1 MRIMKEAGNNNNKNG
16 FRKDNA
22 INNFKDNELEN
33 GSILAAAAHEL
44 EQMVDQ
50 VCKLIGTPLPET
62 TELQRQVLAAFG
74 FGAVYSITHR
84 DQLVEPQ
91 AHALSIRMLIKP
103 FNYSEQQAVDFA
115 DDLIRVASNE
125 EVHPVMNTII
135 HRGINGHVQF
145 AQEDYEALASNI
157 QEILA
162 AVQQQG

>member
-1 MRIMKEAGNNNNKNG
+1 MNDFTNTDDKN
-16 FRKDNA
+16 DV
-22 INNFKDNELEN
+22 
-33 GSILAAAAHEL
+33 ILAAAAHEL
-44 EQMVDQ
+44 EQMVNQ
-50 VCKLIGTPLPET
+50 VCELIGTSLAET
-62 TELQRQVLAAFG
+62 TELQRQVLAAFS

-84 DQLVEPQ
+84 DQLAEPQ

>member
-1 MRIMKEAGNNNNKNG
+1 M
-16 FRKDNA
+16 
-22 INNFKDNELEN
+22 NNFMNTEDKNDV
-33 GSILAAAAHEL
+33 ILSAAAHEL
-44 EQMVDQ
+44 EQMVNQ
-50 VCKLIGTPLPET
+50 IGELIGTPLEET

-84 DQLVEPQ
+84 DRLAEPQ
-91 AHALSIRMLIKP
+91 AHALSIRMLMKP

-125 EVHPVMNTII
+125 ETHPVMNTII

-145 AQEDYEALASNI
+145 AQEDHEALAHTI

-162 AVQQQG
+162 AVQQQS

>member
-1 MRIMKEAGNNNNKNG
+1 MNDFMNKDDKN
-16 FRKDNA
+16 DV
-22 INNFKDNELEN
+22 
-33 GSILAAAAHEL
+33 ILGTAAHEL
-44 EQMVDQ
+44 EQMVEQ
-50 VCKLIGTPLPET
+50 VCELIGTPLPET

-84 DQLVEPQ
+84 DRLAEAQ

-125 EVHPVMNTII
+125 KTHPVMNTII
-135 HRGINGHVQF
+135 HRGINGHIQF
-145 AQEDYEALASNI
+145 TQEDFEALARNI

-162 AVQQQG
+162 AVQEQS